1 MALIVLIAE
10 CVALELRAT
19 GHSHE
24 TFRSKTLQHHTFVV
38 TDLQQCWM
46 AVKGRKIF
54 D

>member
-1 MALIVLIAE
+1 MALIILFAE
-10 CVALELRAT
+10 CEALEPRAT

-46 AVKGRKIF
+46 AVKGRKIS